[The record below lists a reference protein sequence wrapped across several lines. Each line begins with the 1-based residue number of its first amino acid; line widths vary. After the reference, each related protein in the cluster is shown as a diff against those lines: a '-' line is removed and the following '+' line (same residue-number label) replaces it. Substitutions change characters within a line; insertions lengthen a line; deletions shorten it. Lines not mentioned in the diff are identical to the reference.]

1 MTKLITDKTTTE
13 GKPEV
18 VKPIRA
24 PKPCELQLRVD
35 FTDPELLELGKKLGE
50 ATTELR
56 QAKDE
61 AKGISAQLKAKCDG
75 IQARVDE
82 MSNKL
87 CCGYTMRNVACEV
100 RFDTPHRGMKSTY
113 RLDTYELVGVASM
126 TTSEMQGELEL
137 NTGNVVQFGTPVLVP
152 DLKPSSPDNVLT
164 PESWDD
170 LDVEDIT
177 PEGWTEEETESAIRV
192 IRNLL
197 VTDGEEMRDRD
208 DMASE
213 ITDFLAKTNSDYVS
227 SFLGLI
233 QAAGDKLPGSALV
246 GEIVARL
253 SAKQDES
260 PAATT
265 SRTDRDRVIQLYNEG
280 KTPGEISQVTGVS
293 LPLIASHLK
302 GLAAPGGKKVRG
314 RKSATNSGT
323 VSLPSDEGSRD
334 DMGADSKNNL

>member
-1 MTKLITDKTTTE
+1 MTKLITDKNTTT

-152 DLKPSSPDNVLT
+152 DLKPEAPAALT

-170 LDVEDIT
+170 LDCEELT
-177 PEGWTEEETESAIRV
+177 PVGYCELDTENGIQTLRGIFVS
-192 IRNLL
+192 
-197 VTDGEEMRDRD
+197 DDEEMRDSAGIKD
-208 DMASE
+208 ALVDYLQGNTEEDASH
-213 ITDFLAKTNSDYVS
+213 FVGWL
-227 SFLGLI
+227 
-233 QAAGDKLPGSALV
+233 QAAGNEVPGAKRLGEVFAAL
-246 GEIVARL
+246 
-253 SAKQDES
+253 Q
-260 PAATT
+260 AAITTT
-265 SRTDRDRVIQLYNEG
+265 STTTTDRDRVIQLYNEG

-302 GLAAPGGKKVRG
+302 GLAAPGKKIRG

>member
-1 MTKLITDKTTTE
+1 MKTDTTSTTE

-18 VKPIRA
+18 VKALRA

-87 CCGYTMRNVACEV
+87 CCGYTMRNVACEL
-100 RFDTPHRGMKSTY
+100 RFDVPHRGMKSTY
-113 RLDTYELVGVASM
+113 RLDTGELVGVASM

-137 NTGNVVQFGTPVLVP
+137 KTDNVVPFGTPVLVP
-152 DLKPSSPDNVLT
+152 DVISETVACTLT

-177 PEGWTEEETESAIRV
+177 PVGFCPLATEEAIKTVRE
-192 IRNLL
+192 IL
-197 VTDGEEMRDRD
+197 VNDEEEMRSR
-208 DMASE
+208 AGIE
-213 ITDFLAKTNSDYVS
+213 EVFTDYLARTDAEEVGT
-227 SFLGLI
+227 FLGLI
-233 QAAGDKLPGSALV
+233 QAAGDKLPGAELV
-246 GEIVARL
+246 GEVAAKL
-253 SAKQDES
+253 SANTPK
-260 PAATT
+260 PG
-265 SRTDRDRVIQLYNEG
+265 RDGIDYKVETIRLYNEG
-280 KTPGEISQVTGVS
+280 KTPGEISQVLGIS
-293 LPLIASHLK
+293 LPVIASYLK
-302 GLAAPGGKKVRG
+302 GLTAQGKKVRG
-314 RKSATNSGT
+314 RKTATNIGT

>member
-1 MTKLITDKTTTE
+1 MTKLISDKTTTE

-137 NTGNVVQFGTPVLVP
+137 NTGNVVQFGTPMLVP
-152 DLKPSSPDNVLT
+152 DLKPDAPAVLT
-164 PESWDD
+164 VESWDD
-170 LDVEDIT
+170 LDCEELTPAGFT
-177 PEGWTEEETESAIRV
+177 PEDTEDGIRR
-192 IRNLL
+192 IRDLI
-197 VTDGEEMRDRD
+197 VSSDEEMRTRD
-208 DMASE
+208 E
-213 ITDFLAKTNSDYVS
+213 IRGALSVFITHGNKDDLSCFLAW
-227 SFLGLI
+227 L
-233 QAAGDKLPGSALV
+233 QAAGNCTPGATLIGELV
-246 GEIVARL
+246 AELHASEQGE
-253 SAKQDES
+253 
-260 PAATT
+260 PTT
-265 SRTDRDRVIQLYNEG
+265 SRTDRDRVIQLYNED

-302 GLAAPGGKKVRG
+302 GLTAPGKKVRG

-334 DMGADSKNNL
+334 DMGADSKNNLG